1 MNTPNTLSNKQV
13 LETKYNNSRMNL
25 LLVVA
30 FTAINIVLLVT
41 KSDTYFLFSAFIPYA
56 MVTLGMMLCG
66 MFPEEYYGE
75 DLAGIEFLDST
86 VFAVFLGIAIV
97 MVVLYLL
104 SWIFSKKNRV
114 GWLVFALVI
123 FAVDTLGMFAVEGFA
138 LESIIDIVFHVW
150 VIVSLAVGIRA
161 GGQLKKL
168 PAEETD
174 VLEWETTVEEQETVI
189 NSGIIRNADLT
200 VKARV
205 LLEADALGHTVTYRR
220 VKRVNEL
227 VIDGYVYDELEAL
240 IEPAHSLMAVVDGH
254 EIEAGFDGNAHSYLK
269 VDGETVAKK
278 MRLY

>member
-13 LETKYNNSRMNL
+13 LETRYNNSRMNL

-75 DLAGIEFLDST
+75 DLAGMEFFDST

-97 MVVLYLL
+97 MVALYLL

-168 PAEETD
+168 PAEETN

-240 IEPAHSLMAVVDGH
+240 IEPAHSLNAVIDGH